1 MVSSLKIANVLYT
14 LVTQKPSNYVVNHC
28 RDIVVAVIVG
38 ETPTKS
44 YRANRENA
52 ATVRGIKIYNIC
64 PN

>member
-1 MVSSLKIANVLYT
+1 MIAKELYI

-44 YRANRENA
+44 YRTNRENA
-52 ATVRGIKIYNIC
+52 AAVRGIKIYNVC
-64 PN
+64 PD